1 VTEEHPEN
9 RPTKDDDERA
19 DAIIHQSSAPPP
31 GSAPGDATKPPLAPT
46 AGQEHLF
53 DDWLLRAWH
62 ALTDRF
68 REVLTRRQEG
78 ETLESIGRDLGL
90 SRERVRQVQRKA
102 QVALLAA
109 QQQAEPHLA
118 TAVHNA
124 VGDAP
129 AVPDDRILSLVVSQ
143 APAAA
148 VLALLECLD
157 VRHPT
162 TWAGDL
168 VGYWTRDAT
177 RLNALLNRMVALAP
191 MTQEEAEQ
199 ASCDLGIADVP
210 WSTLLDHPKSK
221 ITYHE
226 LGWIRRARSSRDVA
240 YLWLREQGEPCTASE
255 IAKVTGTNEHAIRE
269 TMRRDDDFAQV
280 RPEGTWAL
288 ADWRVQGSDNRYTS
302 AVDVVVEVLR
312 ELGPQDFEHLRAESQ
327 RRYPVSAWRIT
338 QCLSSNLIGLND
350 AGLYDLTERG
360 ANPIEDSE
368 PKKPRHMEAHGNV
381 VGIEL
386 TVDSDLLR
394 GSGIPVHRWLTWH
407 LGLRTA
413 PSARYFDLLDGQ
425 GTITVKRATSNSQIS
440 SLRALAQHEGLV
452 AGCKLTVLLRTD
464 VDTASYRHTCRPA
477 SCPAHSQT

>member
-1 VTEEHPEN
+1 MTEEHAEN
-9 RPTKDDDERA
+9 RLTTDDDEWA
-19 DAIIHQSSAPPP
+19 DGIIRQSCAPP
-31 GSAPGDATKPPLAPT
+31 GSAPDDATNPPLALTP
-46 AGQEHLF
+46 GQEHLL
-53 DDWLLRAWH
+53 DDWLLRAWL
-62 ALTDRF
+62 ALTDRY
-68 REVLTRRQEG
+68 REVLTRRQRG
-78 ETLESIGRDLGL
+78 ETLESIGQDLGL

-102 QVALLAA
+102 KAALLGA
-109 QQQAEPHLA
+109 QQQARPHLV

-124 VGDAP
+124 IGDAP
-129 AVPDDRILSLVVSQ
+129 AVPDDRILSLVDSQ

-148 VLALLECLD
+148 VLAMLECLD
-157 VRHPT
+157 LRHPT

-177 RLNALLNRMVALAP
+177 SLNALLNRMVALAP
-191 MTQEEAEQ
+191 MTLEEAEQ
-199 ASCDLGIADVP
+199 ASRDLGIAEVP

-221 ITYHE
+221 ITQHE
-226 LGWIRRARSSRDVA
+226 LGWIRPVRSSRDVA
-240 YLWLREQGEPCTASE
+240 YLWLREQGEPRTASE
-255 IAKVTGTNEHAIRE
+255 IAKVAGTNEHAIRE
-269 TMRRDDDFAQV
+269 TMRRDDAFAQV

-288 ADWRVQGSDNRYTS
+288 ADWRVRGSDNRYTS

-312 ELGPQDFEHLRAESQ
+312 ELGPQDFEHLRAETQ
-327 RRYPVSAWRIT
+327 RRYPVSAWRIN

-368 PKKPRHMEAHGNV
+368 PKKPRHIEAYGNV

-386 TVDSDLLR
+386 TVDSEVLR
-394 GSGIPVHRWLTWH
+394 GSGIPVHRWLTWY

-413 PSARYFDLLDGQ
+413 PSARYFDLVDGQ
-425 GTITVKRATSNSQIS
+425 GAITVKRATSNSQIS

-464 VDTASYRHTCRPA
+464 VNTASYRHTCRPA